1 MIILKERYDLS
12 KIRNYM
18 AKLGFEEFQS
28 PMSVEREYSGLI
40 AFRRGKWKVE
50 FNYPPESL
58 SFSSTTGP
66 SWCSVKLSE
75 IKSIDVNDRSLEISE
90 KNGSYIMLWT

>member
-12 KIRNYM
+12 KIRSYM
-18 AKLGFEEFQS
+18 TKLGFEEFES
-28 PMSVEREYSGLI
+28 PLSAEREYSGLI

-50 FNYPPESL
+50 FNYPPEILTFMST
-58 SFSSTTGP
+58 SSP
-66 SWCSVKLSE
+66 SWCSVKFSE
-75 IKSIDVNDRSLEISE
+75 IKSIDVNDKSIEISE